1 MIYFIQGWENKC
13 FIFNLNLSVFKK
25 LLASPIGEHFCVYHY
40 EVMYLNVL
48 NMLQSI
54 VATVFTDVQ
63 LAPHLARQHFGFLE
77 KKIHHEFILI
87 SSIQS

>member
-1 MIYFIQGWENKC
+1 
-13 FIFNLNLSVFKK
+13 
-25 LLASPIGEHFCVYHY
+25 
-40 EVMYLNVL
+40 
-48 NMLQSI
+48 MLQSI
-54 VATVFTDVQ
+54 AATVFTDVQ